1 MTSTI
6 FVATSPSDDE
16 PGTVIVTV
24 QAKSGDVTTIAYQ
37 GRHPTHKSVIGTA
50 TLPTSLENL
59 ALQLA
64 QNDLAWRET
73 LLKEVVASTRRAPE
87 DLVMV
92 VQHVHDEQRVWFE
105 PHDTREHIADLEEQL
120 RAVTAAAADWAR
132 RAGAAERR
140 TADDNTRI
148 EALIESRDYYA
159 GALTALT
166 KQLATPDFER
176 LLSLRVSECTEAEQA
191 DALEGWLRQQV
202 RWFDPLGMSHYEHTG
217 DGPRNHIEFL
227 LRRIDALRNPPK
239 D

>member
-6 FVATSPSDDE
+6 FVATSPSDDV
-16 PGTVIVTV
+16 PGTVLVTV
-24 QAKSGDVTTIAYQ
+24 QTKRGDVTTIAYQ

-64 QNDLAWRET
+64 QDDLAWRET
-73 LLKEVVASTRRAPE
+73 LLKEVVASTGRAPE

-105 PHDTREHIADLEEQL
+105 PHDTRDRIADLEEQL
-120 RAVTAAAADWAR
+120 RAVTAAAADWSR
-132 RAGAAERR
+132 RTGAAERQLD
-140 TADDNTRI
+140 TLQTH
-148 EALIESRDYYA
+148 
-159 GALTALT
+159 
-166 KQLATPDFER
+166 LATPDFER
-176 LLSLRVSECTEAEQA
+176 LENLRLSEMTPAERD
-191 DALEGWLRQQV
+191 DAREGWMRKQ
-202 RWFDPLGMSHYEHTG
+202 LGHMLDSTE
-217 DGPRNHIEFL
+217 IEFL